1 MAPERR
7 RHPDP
12 STSTIAG
19 EPFMPKQIFVN
30 LPIRDLARS
39 KAFYEAIGAVNNPQF
54 SDDTSAC
61 MVISDT
67 IYVMLLTH
75 PKWAHFTSKPISD
88 AHASSEVMLALSSD
102 NREAVD
108 AMVSAAGA
116 TGGKADVN
124 ATQDLGF
131 MYGRSFE
138 DPDGHIWETF
148 FMDMAQMPQG

>member
-1 MAPERR
+1 
-7 RHPDP
+7 
-12 STSTIAG
+12 
-19 EPFMPKQIFVN
+19 MPKQIFVN
-30 LPIRDLARS
+30 LPIRDLAKS

-75 PKWAHFTSKPISD
+75 LKWAHFTKKPISD
-88 AHASSEVMLALSSD
+88 AHAASEVMLALSAD
-102 NREAVD
+102 NRQDVD
-108 AMVSAAGA
+108 AMVTAAGA

-124 ATQDLGF
+124 AIQDLGF

-148 FMDMAQMPQG
+148 FMDMSQMPQG